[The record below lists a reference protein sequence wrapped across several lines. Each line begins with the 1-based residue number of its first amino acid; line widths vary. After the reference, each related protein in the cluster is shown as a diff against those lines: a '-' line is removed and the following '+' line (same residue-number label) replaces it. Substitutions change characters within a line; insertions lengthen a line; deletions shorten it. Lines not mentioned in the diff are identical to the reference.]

1 MDYNDF
7 GTGEGEFF
15 DFDNDGKLDIF
26 EQALMLNEQDR
37 ECREMFHGDSSRGD
51 GGGNYRYLQSNNK
64 KSTTDDAKLK
74 MIAAII
80 VAVIYIL
87 AKLFE

>member
-15 DFDNDGKLDIF
+15 DFDNDGKLDLF
-26 EQALMLNEQDR
+26 EQALMLSEQDR
-37 ECREMFHGDSSRGD
+37 ECNEIFHGDASSGN
-51 GGGNYRYLQSNNK
+51 GGHRYSQSYNK